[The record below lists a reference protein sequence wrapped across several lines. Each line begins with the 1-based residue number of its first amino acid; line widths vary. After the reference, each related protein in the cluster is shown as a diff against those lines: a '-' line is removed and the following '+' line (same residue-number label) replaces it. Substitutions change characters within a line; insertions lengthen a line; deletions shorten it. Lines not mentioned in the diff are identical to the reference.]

1 MKGVFPALV
10 IGGPTASGK
19 SGLALEVAERFG
31 GEIVGA
37 DAFQI
42 YRGLPILTAQP
53 SRGELERVPH
63 HMIGEFGLG
72 EAMDVT
78 RYVAA
83 VRKKIAE
90 IRERGRR
97 PILVG
102 GTGLYIRSVLFGLA
116 EGLPE
121 ADPVLRAELSL
132 LSCEALGERLRE
144 LDPKAA
150 AEVDM
155 SNPRRLIRAV
165 EVCLKTGRP
174 FSGFR
179 HSTTWEGS
187 PIGVWL
193 QRPRSEL
200 HERIRVRTGQMFEEG
215 VVEEVRS
222 ALPKVGPTASQVL
235 GLGAIRSFLEGAFGL
250 EEAVEGIC
258 TATRQY
264 AKRQETWFRKEN
276 ALVAVTPEEALERCA
291 ALLR

>member
-1 MKGVFPALV
+1 MKEVLPALV

-19 SGLALEVAERFG
+19 SGIALEVAERFG
-31 GEIVGA
+31 GEIIGA
-37 DAFQI
+37 DAFQL

-53 SRGELERVPH
+53 SKVELERVPH

-83 VRKKIAE
+83 ARKKIAE

-121 ADPVLRAELSL
+121 ADPVLRAELAL
-132 LSCEALGERLRE
+132 LSCEELVERLRE
-144 LDPKAA
+144 LDPKAT
-150 AEVDM
+150 AEVDRN
-155 SNPRRLIRAV
+155 NPRRLIRAL
-165 EVCLKTGRP
+165 EVCLKTGKP

-179 HSTTWEGS
+179 HSTTWEGA
-187 PIGVWL
+187 PLGVWMH
-193 QRPRSEL
+193 RPRPEL
-200 HERIRVRTGQMFEEG
+200 HERIRFRTEQMFEEG
-215 VVEEVRS
+215 VVEEVQS
-222 ALPKVGPTASQVL
+222 VLSQVGPTASQVL
-235 GLGAIRSFLEGAFGL
+235 GMEAIRSFLEGVLGL
-250 EEAVEGIC
+250 EETLGNVC

-264 AKRQETWFRKEN
+264 AKRQETWFRKET
-276 ALVAVTPEEALERCA
+276 ALVAVTPQDALETCA